1 MPDSLRA
8 VAHAR
13 PGRARRADA
22 PAPPAPSSGLLRLQ
36 RDGGNAAVAR
46 MLGRPVRR
54 PGAAGGDVAAATA
67 HRAGEVRRTVSV
79 EIRRGPAP
87 EALEPAT
94 PRARA
99 TSDHDAPTAAEPE
112 TATPDAVAAALAAQ
126 VVAPVDAGDGRT
138 VTLPDL
144 VVPADLGGPE
154 QDAVAGAITYS
165 PSVAQAGV
173 VSPFGATRWS
183 TFTISGISVT
193 PDAGTYRVAFT
204 LVNPI
209 TYNVASGGCTDIP
222 SATAPAITHA
232 NFAAVAADL
241 TPDLTDDGG
250 RPPRTAFWAEDLTLR
265 HERFH
270 ATERQGFATAG
281 AQAAQAW
288 LSAQTASS
296 VVDVALLVAQVPAR
310 VVASSQASA
319 GDVHTKESRAY
330 GDGAALYQARADAIR
345 ARGATGAYPGAPA
358 PGGTP

>member
-1 MPDSLRA
+1 MSGSLRA

-22 PAPPAPSSGLLRLQ
+22 PAPAAPSSGLLRLQ

-46 MLGRPVRR
+46 MLGTPVRR
-54 PGAAGGDVAAATA
+54 PAATGGDAAGVSTY
-67 HRAGEVRRTVSV
+67 RAGGVRRTVSV
-79 EIRRGPAP
+79 EIRRGPAADP
-87 EALEPAT
+87 SDAVTSRAPAT
-94 PRARA
+94 V
-99 TSDHDAPTAAEPE
+99 DHDAPTAAEPDGPS
-112 TATPDAVAAALAAQ
+112 PDAVAAALAAQ
-126 VVAPVDAGDGRT
+126 VVVPTEVPDGRT

-144 VVPADLGGPE
+144 VVPADVGAPE
-154 QDAVAGAITYS
+154 QDAVAGAITYA

-173 VSPFGATRWS
+173 VSPFGSTRWS
-183 TFTISGISVT
+183 TFTLSGISVT
-193 PDAGTYRVAFT
+193 PDTGTYRIAFT
-204 LVNPI
+204 LENPI
-209 TYNVASGGCTDIP
+209 TYNVASGGCTDVP

-241 TPDLTDDGG
+241 TPDMADDGG

-270 ATERQGFATAG
+270 ATERQGFGTAG
-281 AQAAQAW
+281 AQAAQTW

-296 VVDVALLVAQVPAR
+296 IVDVALLVAQVPAR
-310 VVASSQASA
+310 VVASSQAAA